1 METLA
6 IFLFSEIWKFD
17 FVFAFIFKI
26 LKINV
31 FFSNLINMKLA
42 RKAQR
47 RLSFLRVFSLAFA
60 AFMVNTTEFIP
71 IALLSDIANSFQME
85 PSAAGIMITVYA
97 WVVFLLSL
105 PLMLLTANME
115 RKQLLLMLFTVF
127 TLSHIVSVMATD
139 FWILLISRVL
149 IAIAHAVFW
158 SITASLAIRLA
169 PKDKKKQALGLL
181 ALGSSL
187 AMILGLPL
195 GRMIGQALGWRA
207 TFGIIG
213 IIALIVLMM
222 IWRLLPYLPSKNAGS
237 IKSLPLLFKRPML
250 IGIYL
255 LVALIVSGHFT
266 AYSYIEPFMIKIS
279 SVSVENTTFILL
291 VFGLA
296 GVVAS
301 FLFGRLYGKAP
312 NKFILSGIAIIM
324 CSQLCLLFLSSSTVA
339 MFMLAFVWGIGI
351 TGMSIALQMKVIE
364 LAPDA
369 TDVATAIF
377 SGTYNLGIGGG
388 ALLGSVAIQQLGLA
402 NIGFAGGSIAFVAM
416 VWFVFVSLKYR
427 QLR

>member
-1 METLA
+1 
-6 IFLFSEIWKFD
+6 
-17 FVFAFIFKI
+17 
-26 LKINV
+26 
-31 FFSNLINMKLA
+31 MKLA

-60 AFMVNTTEFIP
+60 AFIVNTTEFIP
-71 IALLSDIANSFQME
+71 IALLSDIASSFQME
-85 PSAAGIMITVYA
+85 PSSAGIMMTVYA

-115 RKQLLLMLFTVF
+115 RKRLLLILFTVF
-127 TLSHIVSVMATD
+127 ALSHIVSVMATD

-149 IAIAHAVFW
+149 IAIAHAIFW

-279 SVSVENTTFILL
+279 SVSAENTTFILL

-312 NKFILSGIAIIM
+312 NKFILSGIAIII
-324 CSQLCLLFLSSSTVA
+324 CSQLCLLFLSDSTVA
-339 MFMLAFVWGIGI
+339 MFMVAFVWGIGI
-351 TGMSIALQMKVIE
+351 TGMSIALQMKVLE

-388 ALLGSVAIQQLGLA
+388 ALLGSIAIQQLGLA

-416 VWFVFVSLKYR
+416 VWFVFISLKYR

>member
-17 FVFAFIFKI
+17 FVFTFIFKI

-31 FFSNLINMKLA
+31 FFSDLINMKLA

-85 PSAAGIMITVYA
+85 PSAAGIMMTVYA
-97 WVVFLLSL
+97 WVVFSLSL

-115 RKQLLLMLFTVF
+115 RKRLLLMLFTVF
-127 TLSHIVSVMATD
+127 TLSHIVSVMATN

-149 IAIAHAVFW
+149 IAIAHAIFW

-195 GRMIGQALGWRA
+195 GRTIGQALGWRA

-213 IIALIVLMM
+213 VIALIVLLM
-222 IWRLLPYLPSKNAGS
+222 IWHLLPYLPSKNAGS

-279 SVSVENTTFILL
+279 SVSAENITLILL

-312 NKFILSGIAIIM
+312 NKFILTGIAIIM
-324 CSQLCLLFLSSSTVA
+324 FSQLCLLFLSSSTVA
-339 MFMLAFVWGIGI
+339 MFMLAFLWGIGI
-351 TGMSIALQMKVIE
+351 TGMSIALQMKVLE

-402 NIGFAGGSIAFVAM
+402 NIGFVGGGIAFVAM
-416 VWFVFVSLKYR
+416 VWFVFISLKYR
-427 QLR
+427 KGI

>member
-1 METLA
+1 
-6 IFLFSEIWKFD
+6 
-17 FVFAFIFKI
+17 
-26 LKINV
+26 
-31 FFSNLINMKLA
+31 MKLA

-71 IALLSDIANSFQME
+71 IALLSDIATSFQME
-85 PSAAGIMITVYA
+85 PSAAGIMMTVYA
-97 WVVFLLSL
+97 WVVFSLSL

-115 RKQLLLMLFTVF
+115 RKRLLLMLFTVF
-127 TLSHIVSVMATD
+127 TLSHIVSVMATN

-149 IAIAHAVFW
+149 IAIAHAIFW

-213 IIALIVLMM
+213 VIALIVLLM
-222 IWRLLPYLPSKNAGS
+222 IWHLLPHLPSKNAGS

-279 SVSVENTTFILL
+279 SVSAENITLILL

-312 NKFILSGIAIIM
+312 NKFILTGIAIIM
-324 CSQLCLLFLSSSTVA
+324 FSQLCLLFLSGSTVA

-351 TGMSIALQMKVIE
+351 TGMSIALQMKVLE

-402 NIGFAGGSIAFVAM
+402 NIGFVGGSIAFVAM
-416 VWFVFVSLKYR
+416 VWFVFISLKYR
-427 QLR
+427 KGI